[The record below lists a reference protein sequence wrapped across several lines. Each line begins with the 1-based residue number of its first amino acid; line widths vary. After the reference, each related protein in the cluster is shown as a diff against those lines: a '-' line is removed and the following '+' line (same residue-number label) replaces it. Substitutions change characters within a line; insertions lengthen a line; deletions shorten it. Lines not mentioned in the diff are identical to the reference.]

1 MNELI
6 KLWYQIIQ
14 SVYIVFL
21 LWGMVFLIVD
31 KTRLKLNPTWRKYT
45 KNIGIVLWLLLM
57 SVLILSLI
65 LEGINYLLK

>member
-6 KLWYQIIQ
+6 KLSDQIIQ

-31 KTRLKLNPTWRKYT
+31 KTRLKLNPTWLKYA

-65 LEGINYLLK
+65 LEGINNLLK

>member
-6 KLWYQIIQ
+6 ELGYQIIQ
-14 SVYIVFL
+14 IVYGVYM

-45 KNIGIVLWLLLM
+45 KNTGIVLLILLM
-57 SVLILSLI
+57 SICILSLI
-65 LEGINYLLK
+65 LDGINYLLK